1 MQKVVDEKLQGTLEK
16 RLGESFKQVSER
28 LEQVHKGLG
37 EMQSLA
43 NGVGDLKRV
52 MTNVKSR
59 GTWGEFQLSAILEQ
73 VLSPDQYEANV
84 ATKPGGSE
92 RVEFAIRLPGKD
104 DADGAVVYLP
114 IDAKFPSEDYQRLI
128 DAQDAADPD
137 GVATASKQLENA
149 IKSCAKDISTKYLSP
164 PHTTDFG
171 IMFLPTE
178 GLYAEVVRRAG
189 LVEHCQ
195 RHCRVVVAGPTTLAA
210 ILNSLQM
217 GFRTLAIQ
225 KRSSE
230 VWKVLGAVK
239 TEFGKF
245 GDVIAKVKKKLQEAA
260 NTVDQAE
267 PRTRVMTRELR
278 NVEQLPADQA
288 VAVLGLS
295 DNGGETTADSAGEDV
310 IDSETD

>member
-1 MQKVVDEKLQGTLEK
+1 
-16 RLGESFKQVSER
+16 
-28 LEQVHKGLG
+28 
-37 EMQSLA
+37 
-43 NGVGDLKRV
+43 
-52 MTNVKSR
+52 
-59 GTWGEFQLSAILEQ
+59 
-73 VLSPDQYEANV
+73 
-84 ATKPGGSE
+84 
-92 RVEFAIRLPGKD
+92 
-104 DADGAVVYLP
+104 
-114 IDAKFPSEDYQRLI
+114 
-128 DAQDAADPD
+128 
-137 GVATASKQLENA
+137 
-149 IKSCAKDISTKYLSP
+149 
-164 PHTTDFG
+164 
-171 IMFLPTE
+171 
-178 GLYAEVVRRAG
+178 
-189 LVEHCQ
+189 
-195 RHCRVVVAGPTTLAA
+195 
-210 ILNSLQM
+210 M